1 MKLNSLIIFFDFFS
15 ICSSQSFRTSNFTNH
30 ITEKQTSKHES
41 TKKNTNNLIKY
52 HDNISC

>member
-15 ICSSQSFRTSNFTNH
+15 ICIGQSFRTSNFTNY
-30 ITEKQTSKHES
+30 ITEKQTSKQES
-41 TKKNTNNLIKY
+41 TKKDTNNLIKY